1 VPILLCAEA
10 SYWLIEKSSFRL
22 KNRLI
27 RPSPA
32 AARVIDNKALAL
44 RPAIEAAPDSPLE
57 TDKDH
62 FGAAPA

>member
-1 VPILLCAEA
+1 MPILVCAEA
-10 SYWLIEKSSFRL
+10 SHWVIEKPSFRW

-27 RPSPA
+27 RPNPA
-32 AARVIDNKALAL
+32 AARVIDNKTLAL
-44 RPAIEAAPDSPLE
+44 PPAIEPAPDSPLE